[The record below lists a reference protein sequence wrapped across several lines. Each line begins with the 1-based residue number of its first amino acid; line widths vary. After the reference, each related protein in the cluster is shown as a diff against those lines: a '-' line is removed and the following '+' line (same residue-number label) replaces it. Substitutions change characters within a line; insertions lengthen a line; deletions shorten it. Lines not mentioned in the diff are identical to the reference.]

1 MVEQHYE
8 SLKTEENP
16 RKELISIK
24 QELKEKAV
32 VLEWQKKLQG
42 NYDIFLKFLEHEDAK
57 VRKNAALILG
67 NLQAQQAALS
77 LYEAYQAE
85 TQRFVKSDYLTAL
98 SQLDYEAFVPE
109 LKQRLKELEEYKPA
123 ENEEK
128 HVREEMTVLRK
139 MLSDKE
145 EKKHHVFRGYK
156 ENYEVILTTGKKNQE
171 ITERQI
177 RKGKTLRMKSGVRV
191 KTDDIRELLEIPTYR
206 EMLFLLNARTL
217 QPQPEQAADTLAAS
231 NLLELLK
238 KAHGSEETCYFR
250 LGIHGKMPLDKRSEF
265 AKKLAFS
272 LEKKT
277 AYRLRNSTSDYEI
290 EIRLMEKSDGTF
302 LPLIKFYTL
311 SEERF
316 YYRKNTI
323 AASIRPEQAAT
334 VAALAKPYME
344 EDAQI
349 LDPFCGV
356 GTMLL
361 ERNRICPARVM
372 YGIDIFGKAIS
383 GARENTELAGQN
395 IYYINRDFFE
405 FTHEYLFDEI
415 ITNMPERGK
424 KSKEEQDI
432 FYQRFFE
439 KAAKVLREK
448 GKIMMYSNEKNF
460 VKKQLRVRKDFT
472 MLQEYSMDEKDMY
485 YLFIM
490 EKRG

>member
-1 MVEQHYE
+1 MVEQHNE

-109 LKQRLKELEEYKPA
+109 LQQRLKELEEYKPA

-217 QPQPEQAADTLAAS
+217 QPQPEQLPFFVLHPS
-231 NLLELLK
+231 GQPM
-238 KAHGSEETCYFR
+238 H
-250 LGIHGKMPLDKRSEF
+250 
-265 AKKLAFS
+265 
-272 LEKKT
+272 
-277 AYRLRNSTSDYEI
+277 
-290 EIRLMEKSDGTF
+290 F
-302 LPLIKFYTL
+302 LPLF
-311 SEERF
+311 
-316 YYRKNTI
+316 
-323 AASIRPEQAAT
+323 
-334 VAALAKPYME
+334 LA
-344 EDAQI
+344 
-349 LDPFCGV
+349 F
-356 GTMLL
+356 
-361 ERNRICPARVM
+361 
-372 YGIDIFGKAIS
+372 
-383 GARENTELAGQN
+383 
-395 IYYINRDFFE
+395 
-405 FTHEYLFDEI
+405 I
-415 ITNMPERGK
+415 I
-424 KSKEEQDI
+424 
-432 FYQRFFE
+432 
-439 KAAKVLREK
+439 
-448 GKIMMYSNEKNF
+448 
-460 VKKQLRVRKDFT
+460 
-472 MLQEYSMDEKDMY
+472 
-485 YLFIM
+485 
-490 EKRG
+490 